1 MPTNKALTLQPNL
14 VVVRTLIGNLYLKQN
29 NYEAAQ
35 KYYEQA
41 LADDP
46 NFGIAAGN
54 LAWVYLHKGENLNV
68 ALSLAQQAKRL
79 LPELDSITD
88 TLALA
93 YYKEGLYANALPMF
107 QECVRKAPSDPVY
120 RYHLGITLLA
130 SGDKAKGREELQ
142 SALRLNLQGDDALE
156 AKHELAQIR

>member
-1 MPTNKALTLQPNL
+1 MT
-14 VVVRTLIGNLYLKQN
+14 RI
-29 NYEAAQ
+29 
-35 KYYEQA
+35 
-41 LADDP
+41 LASP
-46 NFGIAAGN
+46 PGTSRGCISS
-54 LAWVYLHKGENLNV
+54 KGENLNV

-107 QECVRKAPSDPVY
+107 RECVRKAPSDPIY
-120 RYHLGITLLA
+120 RYHLGIALLA
-130 SGDKAKGREELQ
+130 SGDKAKGDEELQ

-156 AKHELAQIR
+156 ASMNWRKHR